1 MNILILIKNWI
12 EIYKQPIAVLIF
24 ISGLIFETIAV
35 LELLKENHLQAGIWH
50 CLSALLMSWP
60 LWQLTQTNYRTHAVM
75 GSLLFFLLCLL
86 IPVISGP
93 SLLFSLIIGSYYAKP
108 IKKKTTDSIN
118 PSELPDQLANQVNV
132 VQLDSANMRMIL
144 ETSQQVDLRISVVL
158 ATRHLAD
165 EQAIPILRIA
175 LLDPGDEVRLLAFSM
190 VSRIEKSIYS
200 LLNQNLGKVADD
212 TLTPAGKAVI
222 LKNIVDAYWELSS
235 LDLIQGNN
243 RTHMLNL
250 AISDLNEAI
259 NYSPNDGSLHFLLAR
274 IYLALKQFTKS
285 KQSFDNAEKQG
296 IPVESLAPY
305 QAELAFASSHF
316 CKIRQYLEK
325 IEHKTSILKGIEKQW
340 APQSERKGVLQ
351 YQTAT

>member
-1 MNILILIKNWI
+1 MDISISINKWI
-12 EIYKQPIAVLIF
+12 EPHKRSIAVLVF
-24 ISGLIFETIAV
+24 ILGLILEGIA
-35 LELLKENHLQAGIWH
+35 LSELLGENHLQAGVWH
-50 CLSALLMSWP
+50 CASALFMSWP
-60 LWQLTQTNYRTHAVM
+60 LWQLIQTNYRTHPAI
-75 GSLLFFLLCLL
+75 GILLFFLLCLL

-93 SLLFSLIIGSYYAKP
+93 SLLFSLIISSYYAKP
-108 IKKKTTDSIN
+108 IEKKTTDAIN

-165 EQAIPILRIA
+165 DLAIPILRIA

-212 TLTPAGKAVI
+212 TLTSAGKAVI
-222 LKNIVDAYWELSS
+222 LKNIVDAYWELSN
-235 LDLIQGNN
+235 LDLIQGSN

-250 AISDLNEAI
+250 AVNDLNEAI
-259 NYSPNDGSLHFLLAR
+259 NYNPNDGSLHFLLAR
-274 IYLALKQFTKS
+274 IYLTLKQFTNS
-285 KQSFDNAEKQG
+285 KQSFENAAKSG
-296 IPVESLAPY
+296 IPAESLAPH

-316 CKIRQYLEK
+316 CEIRQYLGK

-340 APQSERKGVLQ
+340 TARAEQREIMQ
-351 YQTAT
+351 YQTAI